1 MSRVQGLQIASASG
15 ESALTPE
22 QKRFNT
28 LIRQIEQARRTLAA
42 WRDNVPLYLQ
52 AHAERIVPLIAALA
66 AARTERAFMF
76 DRLLDQPGWSKA
88 ERATLRE
95 LICDSVAQIL
105 ETADQ
110 DDPALKALFDK
121 HADVDLDT
129 ERRQSR
135 MALKGMMEA
144 MTGLDLGDDAE
155 IASDE
160 DLFKRMQE
168 HLAAGAADAHA
179 PAGTSRRRRRT
190 AAQQRREV
198 EAQLATQS
206 IREIFRKLAS
216 ALHPDRE
223 TDPAQRQAKTALMQ
237 QVNRAYAANDL
248 LSLLELQLQ
257 IEQVDAGHLAN
268 ASAQRVKHYNK
279 LLAEQLAELKA
290 EAARL
295 ESAFRIDFGLDPG
308 LGMNPTKLTAL
319 LGQNAKE
326 LRAGLAMIQLDMR
339 MLADRVTAKR
349 WLKRER
355 QRRRD
360 DIFDGEFF

>member
-1 MSRVQGLQIASASG
+1 MSRLQGLQISPGTA
-15 ESALTPE
+15 ESAQTPE

-28 LIRQIEQARRTLAA
+28 LIRQIELARRTLAA

-52 AHAERIVPLIAALA
+52 AHTQRIVPLIAALA
-66 AARTERAFMF
+66 AARAERAFAF
-76 DRLLDQPGWSKA
+76 DRLLDQPGWSRA

-105 ETADQ
+105 QAAEE

-121 HADVDLDT
+121 HAEVDLDT
-129 ERRQSR
+129 ERHESR
-135 MALKGMMEA
+135 MAFKGMMEVV
-144 MTGLDLGDDAE
+144 TGLDLGDDAE

-160 DLFKRMQE
+160 DLFRRMQE
-168 HLAAGAADAHA
+168 SLAAKTADAHA
-179 PAGTSRRRRRT
+179 RAGPSRRRTST
-190 AAQQRREV
+190 AVQRRR
-198 EAQLATQS
+198 EAEARLATQS
-206 IREIFRKLAS
+206 LREIFRKLAS

-248 LSLLELQLQ
+248 LTLLELQLQ
-257 IEQVDAGHLAN
+257 IEQVDAGHV
-268 ASAQRVKHYNK
+268 ASASTQRVKHYNK

-295 ESAFRIDFGLDPG
+295 EAGFRVDFNLGPG
-308 LGMNPTKLTAL
+308 WGMNPTKLTAS
-319 LGQNAKE
+319 LGQQAQE
-326 LRAGLAMIQLDMR
+326 LQAGLAMIQIDMR
-339 MLADRVTAKR
+339 MLADKVTARR

-355 QRRRD
+355 QRMRD
-360 DIFDGEFF
+360 NPFDDELF